1 MIRSLMFPFLL
12 WMISLGQVQ
21 AQSGTLTA
29 EQNKKLEELMKQ
41 ASELAKSAEL
51 VAAVRDY
58 NAKAGSGNQ
67 DMNQD
72 KWSKLTIMDP
82 VVKELRSNAT
92 AKLLQSRKAD
102 VVSEAFVSGADGTK
116 VGFLSKPSNWSH
128 KGKPKHDDPM
138 AGKAWIG
145 APEKD
150 ASTGLSQVQF
160 ALPILDAGQ
169 PIGSLVI
176 GVAVNKL

>member
-1 MIRSLMFPFLL
+1 MVKILVLPLLL
-12 WMISLGQVQ
+12 WIFSLSPAYGDTE
-21 AQSGTLTA
+21 AMTA
-29 EQNKKLEELMKQ
+29 EQSKKLDELIKQ
-41 ASELAKSAEL
+41 TADIAKNAEL

-58 NAKAGSGNQ
+58 NAKGRDSTK

-82 VVKELRSNAT
+82 LVKDLRSNAT
-92 AKLLQSRKAD
+92 AKMLQSKKGEA
-102 VVSEAFVSGADGTK
+102 VSEAFVSGADGTK

-128 KGKPKHDDPM
+128 KGKAKHDEPM
-138 AGKAWIG
+138 AGKTWIG
-145 APEKD
+145 KPEND

-176 GVAVNKL
+176 GVALSKL

>member
-1 MIRSLMFPFLL
+1 MIRSLVFPFLL

-58 NAKAGSGNQ
+58 NAKAGAGNQ

-138 AGKAWIG
+138 AGKSWIG
-145 APEKD
+145 TPEKD

-160 ALPILDAGQ
+160 ALPIVDAGK

>member
-1 MIRSLMFPFLL
+1 MVRQLFLFL
-12 WMISLGQVQ
+12 WIFSLGS
-21 AQSGTLTA
+21 AHAETPGMSA
-29 EQNKKLEELMKQ
+29 EQSRKLDELISQ
-41 ASELAKSAEL
+41 ASELAKNPEL

-58 NAKAGSGNQ
+58 NAKGRESTK
-67 DMNQD
+67 DMDQD

-82 VVKELRSNAT
+82 ILKDIRANAT
-92 AKLLQSRKAD
+92 AKLLQSKKAD

-116 VGFLSKPSNWSH
+116 VSFLSKPSNWSH
-128 KGKPKHDDPM
+128 KGKAKHDEPM
-138 AGKAWIG
+138 AGKTWIG
-145 APEKD
+145 KPEKD

>member
-1 MIRSLMFPFLL
+1 MLPFLL

-21 AQSGTLTA
+21 AQSAALTA

-58 NAKAGSGNQ
+58 NAKAVAGNQ
-67 DMNQD
+67 DLNQD

-128 KGKPKHDDPM
+128 KGKAKHDDPM
-138 AGKAWIG
+138 AGKTWIG
-145 APEKD
+145 TPEKD

-160 ALPILDAGQ
+160 ALPILDAGK

>member
-1 MIRSLMFPFLL
+1 MLSLLL
-12 WMISLGQVQ
+12 WMTISGQVQ
-21 AQSGTLTA
+21 AQATVLTA
-29 EQNKKLEELMKQ
+29 DQTRKLEELMKQ

-58 NAKAGSGNQ
+58 NAKASSSTQ

-82 VVKELRSNAT
+82 IVKELRSNAT

-128 KGKPKHDDPM
+128 KGKAKHDEPM
-138 AGKAWIG
+138 AGKVWIG
-145 APEKD
+145 KPEKD

>member
-1 MIRSLMFPFLL
+1 MMRTVLFPLFL
-12 WMISLGQVQ
+12 WMISLGQLHGQ
-21 AQSGTLTA
+21 NQSLTA
-29 EQNKKLEELMKQ
+29 DQSKKLDELIKQ
-41 ASELAKSAEL
+41 ATELAKSPEI
-51 VAAVRDY
+51 VAAVRDH
-58 NAKAGSGNQ
+58 NAKVPDSVK
-67 DMNQD
+67 DMDQD

-82 VVKELRSNAT
+82 IVKELRSNAT

-128 KGKPKHDDPM
+128 KGKPKHDEPM
-138 AGKAWIG
+138 AGKTWIG
-145 APEKD
+145 KPEKD

-160 ALPILDAGQ
+160 ALPILESGK
-169 PIGSLVI
+169 PIGSLVV

>member
-1 MIRSLMFPFLL
+1 MIRQLIVSLSLL
-12 WMISLGQVQ
+12 LFSFQSAK
-21 AQSGTLTA
+21 AQTQSMSA
-29 EQNKKLEELMKQ
+29 EQSQKLDELIKQ
-41 ASELAKSAEL
+41 ASELARHPEL

-58 NAKAGSGNQ
+58 NMKGRESTK
-67 DMNQD
+67 DMDQD

-82 VVKELRSNAT
+82 ILKDIRSNAT
-92 AKLLQSRKAD
+92 SKLLFTKKAD

-116 VGFLSKPSNWSH
+116 VSFLSKPSYWSH
-128 KGKPKHDDPM
+128 KGKAKHDEPM
-138 AGKAWIG
+138 AGKIWIG
-145 APEKD
+145 KPEKD
-150 ASTGLSQVQF
+150 ASTGLIQVQF

>member
-1 MIRSLMFPFLL
+1 MIRQLFLSFCL
-12 WMISLGQVQ
+12 WMFTQ
-21 AQSGTLTA
+21 AGAEAQIHTMSA
-29 EQNKKLEELMKQ
+29 EQTQKLDELIKQ
-41 ASELAKSAEL
+41 ATELARNPDL

-58 NAKAGSGNQ
+58 NMKGRDSTK
-67 DMNQD
+67 DMDQD

-82 VVKELRSNAT
+82 ILKDIRSNAT
-92 AKLLQSRKAD
+92 SKILFSKKAD
-102 VVSEAFVSGADGTK
+102 VVSEAFVCGADGTK
-116 VGFLSKPSNWSH
+116 VSFLSKPSSWSH
-128 KGKPKHDDPM
+128 KGKAKHDEPM
-138 AGKAWIG
+138 AGKIWIG
-145 APEKD
+145 KPEKD

>member
-1 MIRSLMFPFLL
+1 MIQALVFPILVWFTCLSPL
-12 WMISLGQVQ
+12 H
-21 AQSGTLTA
+21 AQEMTA
-29 EQNKKLEELMKQ
+29 EQSKKLEALIKQ
-41 ASELAKSAEL
+41 AGDLAKNPDL

-58 NAKAGSGNQ
+58 NGKARESTK
-67 DMNQD
+67 DMDQD

-82 VVKELRSNAT
+82 IVKDLRSNAI
-92 AKLLQSRKAD
+92 AKLLQTKKAD

-116 VGFLSKPSNWSH
+116 LSFLSKPSNWSH
-128 KGKPKHDDPM
+128 KGKAKHDDPM
-138 AGKAWIG
+138 AGKTWVG
-145 APEKD
+145 KPEKD

-160 ALPILDAGQ
+160 ALPILDAGK